1 MLYSTIKTRRA
12 KKLARTGR
20 FPRTWSAILDRVPA
34 TLVAGITA
42 AQLAAVVDAMY
53 TQHELGHSAG
63 YRYATA

>member
-1 MLYSTIKTRRA
+1 MNTIKTRRA

-42 AQLAAVVDAMY
+42 AQLAAVVDAMSG
-53 TQHELGHSAG
+53 QHEHGHSAG
-63 YRYATA
+63 YRDATA